1 MRVTEGGTRSRA
13 APGAGR
19 SRGFA
24 DAMRRARQGAAADAR
39 GATAREAGFRSA
51 SARRTAADGK
61 DAALAGRR
69 DGAREEERLVASAAP
84 PPPAAQWTA
93 APGAVEAAAP
103 AELRAVIRALPVA
116 IDAARVREGAPLT
129 LSLGRALDVHVRA
142 GQAGVEVV
150 LRPDP
155 RLARAAE
162 AELPA
167 LVASLRSRGILV
179 ARAAVRARASGER
192 PRVDVSTPL
201 R

>member
-1 MRVTEGGTRSRA
+1 
-13 APGAGR
+13 
-19 SRGFA
+19 
-24 DAMRRARQGAAADAR
+24 
-39 GATAREAGFRSA
+39 
-51 SARRTAADGK
+51 
-61 DAALAGRR
+61 
-69 DGAREEERLVASAAP
+69 
-84 PPPAAQWTA
+84 